1 MSFDTLRGKNLI
13 SRVER
18 NRLALAITFVLTTLS
33 VLIGLV
39 NISLS
44 ATTSK
49 YSRVTGGTFFRTA
62 PIGAALIKVEGEI
75 HSGHSTFEST
85 GSESILQ
92 KLRDIEQN
100 PNIKGILIEINSP
113 GGTVGAS
120 QEVYNE
126 LMRLRKTRKIVV
138 SMKDM
143 AASGGYYIASSA
155 DKIFALSG
163 TITGSIGVIAMA
175 PNIKG
180 LLDRY
185 GVKMRTYK
193 EGKYKDSLSLFRD
206 STPEEDEMIQ
216 KMLSDTYNEF
226 IQDVAKGRNQTV
238 KSVQNL
244 AEGRIYSGQ
253 DAFRN
258 KLVDEIGGR
267 KEALEELSRLCQY
280 DGEIPLYEE
289 EESPFDR
296 LFMMLGSKMN
306 SFSTERIFFREFK
319 NSPVL
324 VILPQAIR

>member
-1 MSFDTLRGKNLI
+1 
-13 SRVER
+13 
-18 NRLALAITFVLTTLS
+18 
-33 VLIGLV
+33 
-39 NISLS
+39 
-44 ATTSK
+44 
-49 YSRVTGGTFFRTA
+49 
-62 PIGAALIKVEGEI
+62 
-75 HSGHSTFEST
+75 
-85 GSESILQ
+85 SESILQ

-226 IQDVAKGRNQTV
+226 VQD
-238 KSVQNL
+238 
-244 AEGRIYSGQ
+244 
-253 DAFRN
+253 
-258 KLVDEIGGR
+258 
-267 KEALEELSRLCQY
+267 
-280 DGEIPLYEE
+280 
-289 EESPFDR
+289 
-296 LFMMLGSKMN
+296 
-306 SFSTERIFFREFK
+306 
-319 NSPVL
+319 
-324 VILPQAIR
+324 

>member
-1 MSFDTLRGKNLI
+1 M
-13 SRVER
+13 ER

-33 VLIGLV
+33 ILIGLV
-39 NISLS
+39 NISL
-44 ATTSK
+44 ATTTSK
-49 YSRVTGGTFFRTA
+49 YSRTTGGTFFSTA
-62 PIGAALIKVEGEI
+62 PIGAALIKIEGEI

-143 AASGGYYIASSA
+143 AASGGYYIASAA

-193 EGKYKDSLSLFRD
+193 EEKYKDSLSLFRD

-244 AEGRIYSGQ
+244 AEGKIYSGQ

-289 EESPFDR
+289 DESPFDR

-306 SFSTERIFFREFK
+306 SFSGEKIFFKEFK

-324 VILPQAIR
+324 IILPQAIR

>member
-1 MSFDTLRGKNLI
+1 M
-13 SRVER
+13 
-18 NRLALAITFVLTTLS
+18 S

-226 IQDVAKGRNQTV
+226 IQDVAKGR
-238 KSVQNL
+238 
-244 AEGRIYSGQ
+244 IYSGQ

>member
-1 MSFDTLRGKNLI
+1 
-13 SRVER
+13 
-18 NRLALAITFVLTTLS
+18 
-33 VLIGLV
+33 
-39 NISLS
+39 
-44 ATTSK
+44 
-49 YSRVTGGTFFRTA
+49 
-62 PIGAALIKVEGEI
+62 
-75 HSGHSTFEST
+75 STFEST

-143 AASGGYYIASSA
+143 AASGGYYIASAA

-193 EGKYKDSLSLFRD
+193 EGKYK
-206 STPEEDEMIQ
+206 
-216 KMLSDTYNEF
+216 
-226 IQDVAKGRNQTV
+226 
-238 KSVQNL
+238 
-244 AEGRIYSGQ
+244 
-253 DAFRN
+253 
-258 KLVDEIGGR
+258 
-267 KEALEELSRLCQY
+267 
-280 DGEIPLYEE
+280 
-289 EESPFDR
+289 
-296 LFMMLGSKMN
+296 
-306 SFSTERIFFREFK
+306 
-319 NSPVL
+319 
-324 VILPQAIR
+324 

>member
-1 MSFDTLRGKNLI
+1 M
-13 SRVER
+13 
-18 NRLALAITFVLTTLS
+18 
-33 VLIGLV
+33 
-39 NISLS
+39 
-44 ATTSK
+44 
-49 YSRVTGGTFFRTA
+49 
-62 PIGAALIKVEGEI
+62 
-75 HSGHSTFEST
+75 
-85 GSESILQ
+85 Q

-143 AASGGYYIASSA
+143 AASGGYYIASAA

-175 PNIKG
+175 PNIKW

-244 AEGRIYSGQ
+244 AEGKIYSGQ

-289 EESPFDR
+289 DESPFDR

-306 SFSTERIFFREFK
+306 SFSGEKIFFKEFK

-324 VILPQAIR
+324 IILPQAIR